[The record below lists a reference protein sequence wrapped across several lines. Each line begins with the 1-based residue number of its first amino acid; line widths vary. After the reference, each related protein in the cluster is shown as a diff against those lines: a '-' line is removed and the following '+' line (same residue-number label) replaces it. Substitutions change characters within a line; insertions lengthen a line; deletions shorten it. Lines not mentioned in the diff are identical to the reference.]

1 MTRPPFGELDAP
13 QEPTGLSEIVVFL
26 DTEFTSMA
34 TPQLL
39 SLGLVSETGD
49 ELYVEVAGAK
59 DMVVSD
65 FVKVEVL
72 PLLGKHDPI
81 VLSYD
86 DIASSLEV
94 WFDSLRGGDRTIGI
108 VLISDYPVDWM
119 LVSELRV
126 PMPGE
131 PSWTRAA
138 NIGGRMVQN
147 LMTSGRQVGEYF
159 DQIEDFHRKHR
170 QQHHALVDARAMKF
184 AISKMGFE

>member
-1 MTRPPFGELDAP
+1 MTRPPFGMLDAP
-13 QEPTGLSEIVVFL
+13 PEPTGSSEIVVFL

-72 PLLGKHDPI
+72 PLLGMHDPI
-81 VLSYD
+81 VLEYD
-86 DIASSLEV
+86 SIAAYLEA
-94 WFDSLRGGDRTIGI
+94 WFDQLRGGYREIGI
-108 VLISDYPVDWM
+108 VLVSDYPTDWM
-119 LVSELRV
+119 LITELRI

-131 PSWTRAA
+131 TSWLRAA
-138 NIGGRMVQN
+138 NVGGRMIQT